1 MKQCNDYPIYLRY
14 DVSGSQYKEGIHPYS
29 HLHVGLHNEIRFPIS
44 KILTPEMFAQIAVK
58 MTYPVL
64 WKEKIAQNNIWEFQ
78 KTVKKGCKDVAK
90 EEWTDIDKY
99 DLFFI

>member
-1 MKQCNDYPIYLRY
+1 
-14 DVSGSQYKEGIHPYS
+14 
-29 HLHVGLHNEIRFPIS
+29 
-44 KILTPEMFAQIAVK
+44 MFAQIAVK